1 MLYNN
6 VSRHKNRTS
15 KSVQYNKTDYEL
27 IKQLNI
33 TGIGISSGYVYG
45 STETEGVILTPNIT
59 VETGSP
65 KIVYF
70 DYSKPPS
77 EFNVKPIKILRD
89 FFSLGEPQNFI
100 QGQIF
105 SLANATYNYSSTNLG
120 ATFEFQTFLNDVVVA
135 TTTSSSIPTGYY
147 SANKF
152 DSIPTISKISSP
164 QRKEYPSNT
173 FIITNSLPMGRNS
186 FSYCGVEV
194 NSILEFGD
202 RKFRVDSIEIK
213 FNKESTKEYV
223 VISDT
228 NPSSDTTINMPVLN
242 SIGQNIIGLY
252 KQNIPTTSFVSD
264 SSVNASGL
272 TLNNPVG
279 LTFNNQNS
287 RSLPSRRNSPPN
299 SPPDFPPDF
308 PPNSGMMY

>member
-27 IKQLNI
+27 IKQLTI

-105 SLANATYNYSSTNLG
+105 SLANATYNYSSINLG
-120 ATFEFQTFLNDVVVA
+120 ATFAFQTFLNDVVVA
-135 TTTSSSIPTGYY
+135 TTTSSIPTGYY
-147 SANKF
+147 NANKF

-164 QRKEYPSNT
+164 QVKQYRSNT
-173 FIITNSLPMGRNS
+173 FIITNSLPKGTNS
-186 FSYCGVEV
+186 FSYCGVEI

-202 RKFRVDSIEIK
+202 RKFRVDSIDIK
-213 FNKESTKEYV
+213 SNKESTKEYL

-228 NPSSDTTINMPVLN
+228 NPSTDTAINMPVLN
-242 SIGQNIIGLY
+242 NIGQNIIGLY
-252 KQNIPTTSFVSD
+252 KQNISAASI
-264 SSVNASGL
+264 VNVNVTGITAS
-272 TLNNPVG
+272 NVQ
-279 LTFNNQNS
+279 NQN
-287 RSLPSRRNSPPN
+287 PN
-299 SPPDFPPDF
+299 
-308 PPNSGMMY
+308 NLY

>member
-6 VSRHKNRTS
+6 VSRHKNRTN

-27 IKQLNI
+27 IKQLTI
-33 TGIGISSGYVYG
+33 IGIGISSDYVYG

-59 VETGSP
+59 VEAGSP

-89 FFSLGEPQNFI
+89 FFSLAEPQNFI

-105 SLANATYNYSSTNLG
+105 SLSNATYNYFSSNLG
-120 ATFEFQTFLNDVVVA
+120 ATFAFQTFLNDVVVA
-135 TTTSSSIPTGYY
+135 TTTSSIPTGYY

-152 DSIPTISKISSP
+152 DSIPTISKISS
-164 QRKEYPSNT
+164 QIKKYPSNT
-173 FIITNSLPMGRNS
+173 FIITNSLPTGTNS

-213 FNKESTKEYV
+213 SNKEYI

-242 SIGQNIIGLY
+242 NIGQNIIGLY
-252 KQNIPTTSFVSD
+252 KQNISTTSFVSD
-264 SSVNASGL
+264 SSINASGL

-287 RSLPSRRNSPPN
+287 RSLPSRSN
-299 SPPDFPPDF
+299 F

>member
-27 IKQLNI
+27 IKQLTI

-59 VETGSP
+59 VEAGSP

-77 EFNVKPIKILRD
+77 EFNAKPIKILRD
-89 FFSLGEPQNFI
+89 FFSLAEPQNFI

-105 SLANATYNYSSTNLG
+105 SLANATYNYSSSNLG
-120 ATFEFQTFLNDVVVA
+120 ATFAFQTFLNDVVVA
-135 TTTSSSIPTGYY
+135 TTTSSIPTGYY
-147 SANKF
+147 NANKF
-152 DSIPTISKISSP
+152 DSIPTISKTSSP
-164 QRKEYPSNT
+164 QVKQYPSNT
-173 FIITNSLPMGRNS
+173 FIITNSLPTGRNS
-186 FSYCGVEV
+186 FSYCGIEV
-194 NSILEFGD
+194 NSILEFGE
-202 RKFRVDSIEIK
+202 RKFRVDSIQIK
-213 FNKESTKEYV
+213 SNKEYV

-252 KQNIPTTSFVSD
+252 KQNIPTTSFVGD

-287 RSLPSRRNSPPN
+287 RLLPPRRNSPPN
-299 SPPDFPPDF
+299 F
-308 PPNSGMMY
+308 PPNSEIIY

>member
-27 IKQLNI
+27 IKQLTI

-89 FFSLGEPQNFI
+89 FFSLREPQNFI

-164 QRKEYPSNT
+164 QRKEYRSNT
-173 FIITNSLPMGRNS
+173 FIITNSLPKGTNS
-186 FSYCGVEV
+186 FSYCGVEI

-202 RKFRVDSIEIK
+202 RKFRVDSIDIK
-213 FNKESTKEYV
+213 SNKEYL

-228 NPSSDTTINMPVLN
+228 NPSTDTAINMPVLN
-242 SIGQNIIGLY
+242 NIGQNIIGLY
-252 KQNIPTTSFVSD
+252 KQNISAASI
-264 SSVNASGL
+264 VNVNVTGITAS
-272 TLNNPVG
+272 NVQ
-279 LTFNNQNS
+279 NQN
-287 RSLPSRRNSPPN
+287 PN
-299 SPPDFPPDF
+299 
-308 PPNSGMMY
+308 NLY

>member
-27 IKQLNI
+27 IKQLTI

-89 FFSLGEPQNFI
+89 FFSLREPQNFI

-147 SANKF
+147 NANKF
-152 DSIPTISKISSP
+152 DSIPTITKTSSP
-164 QRKEYPSNT
+164 QVKQYPSNI

-279 LTFNNQNS
+279 LTFNNQNR

-299 SPPDFPPDF
+299 PNSPPNS
-308 PPNSGMMY
+308 PPNSGMIY

>member
-6 VSRHKNRTS
+6 VSRHKNRTN

-27 IKQLNI
+27 IKQLTI

-45 STETEGVILTPNIT
+45 NTEKEGVILTPNIT

-89 FFSLGEPQNFI
+89 FFSLAEPQNFI

-105 SLANATYNYSSTNLG
+105 SLANATYNYSSSNLG
-120 ATFEFQTFLNDVVVA
+120 ATFAFQTFLNDVVIA
-135 TTTSSSIPTGYY
+135 TTTSSIPTGYY
-147 SANKF
+147 DANKF
-152 DSIPTISKISSP
+152 DSIPTISKISS
-164 QRKEYPSNT
+164 QIKQYPPNT
-173 FIITNSLPMGRNS
+173 FIITNSLPMGTNS

-202 RKFRVDSIEIK
+202 RKFRVDSIQIK
-213 FNKESTKEYV
+213 SNKEYI

-242 SIGQNIIGLY
+242 SIGQNVIGLY
-252 KQNIPTTSFVSD
+252 KQNISTTSFVSD
-264 SSVNASGL
+264 SSINASGL

-279 LTFNNQNS
+279 LTFNNQDIE
-287 RSLPSRRNSPPN
+287 LPLSIRNLPRRNVPRGNSPPN
-299 SPPDFPPDF
+299 S
-308 PPNSGMMY
+308 GMIY

>member
-27 IKQLNI
+27 IKQLTI

-164 QRKEYPSNT
+164 QRKEYRSNT
-173 FIITNSLPMGRNS
+173 FIITNSLPKGTNS
-186 FSYCGVEV
+186 FSYCGVEI

-202 RKFRVDSIEIK
+202 RKFRVDSIDIK
-213 FNKESTKEYV
+213 SNKEYL

-228 NPSSDTTINMPVLN
+228 NPSTDTAINMPVLN
-242 SIGQNIIGLY
+242 NIGQNIIGLY
-252 KQNIPTTSFVSD
+252 KQNISAASI
-264 SSVNASGL
+264 VNVNVTGITAS
-272 TLNNPVG
+272 NVQ
-279 LTFNNQNS
+279 NQN
-287 RSLPSRRNSPPN
+287 PN
-299 SPPDFPPDF
+299 
-308 PPNSGMMY
+308 NLY